1 MHFSAIAVINETV
14 TAHPLIFI
22 VKTNEDIRSIRA
34 KVLSVSF
41 KPRKSA
47 SLQSEWSYAIR
58 RHFLH
63 TMATCP
69 RSLKP
74 HQWKISSKIDSGS
87 FSIIFAAILVCDA
100 FRAIWSIKLRTLKF
114 AHTHTTSVV
123 TWPGDYCEVTKDIII
138 SARTRVVKPRG
149 IFVMR
154 DVVALFHS
162 VTVKANA
169 VI

>member
-1 MHFSAIAVINETV
+1 MAIFIPSLIRTVFTRLDSIKRDKNTSAYRNQSEAAASKQTYLKVFKLMHFSAIAVINETV

-100 FRAIWSIKLRTLKF
+100 FRAIWSIKPRTLKF
-114 AHTHTTSVV
+114 AHTH
-123 TWPGDYCEVTKDIII
+123 
-138 SARTRVVKPRG
+138 
-149 IFVMR
+149 
-154 DVVALFHS
+154 
-162 VTVKANA
+162 N
-169 VI
+169 